1 MDKQTAW
8 DYALGLIQIDGLTP
22 TPEFLELANKEIR
35 GEITLEDVEKTLNK
49 HYRIKEDSTVLQ

>member
-1 MDKQTAW
+1 MDKQIAW

-35 GEITLEDVEKTLNK
+35 GEITLEEIEKRLNK
-49 HYRIKEDSTVLQ
+49 RYRVKENNAVMQ